1 MKKYFDIL
9 RKCRLFSG
17 VEDENLIP
25 LLGCIGAKVESY
37 GKKYTVLAEGSAPKY
52 MGIVLSGSVQVINVD
67 YYGNRT
73 ILSGAE
79 PSELFGEA
87 FACAEIKSLP
97 VSVIANEDSEIML
110 LSAERILHSCHNACA
125 FHQKMIF
132 NLMKN
137 LADKNIMFH
146 KKVEI
151 TSKRTTREKLMTYL
165 MLEAKKQGKNEFLI
179 PFDRQELSDYLEVER
194 SGLSAEISKLRN
206 EGIIECRKNLFKLL

>member
-110 LSAERILHSCHNACA
+110 ISAERILHSCHNACA

-137 LADKNIMFH
+137 LADKNTMFH

-206 EGIIECRKNLFKLL
+206 EGIIECRKNRFKLL

>member
-9 RKCRLFSG
+9 RKCSLFSG

-110 LSAERILHSCHNACA
+110 ISAERILHSCHNACA

>member
-110 LSAERILHSCHNACA
+110 ISAERILHSCHNACA

-179 PFDRQELSDYLEVER
+179 PFDRPELSDYLEVER

-206 EGIIECRKNLFKLL
+206 EGIIECRKNRFKLL

>member
-110 LSAERILHSCHNACA
+110 ISAERILHSCHNACA

-206 EGIIECRKNLFKLL
+206 EGIIECRKNRFKLL

>member
-9 RKCRLFSG
+9 RKCNLFLG

-25 LLGCIGAKVESY
+25 LLGCIGARVESY
-37 GKKYTVLAEGSAPKY
+37 GKKYTVLAEGSVPKY
-52 MGIVLSGSVQVINVD
+52 MGIVLSGSVQIVQVD
-67 YYGNRT
+67 YYGNRS

-97 VSVIANEDSEIML
+97 VSVIANEDSKIML
-110 LSAERILHSCHNACA
+110 ISAERILHSCHNACA

-137 LADKNIMFH
+137 LAAKNIMFH

-151 TSKRTTREKLMTYL
+151 TSKRTTREKLMAYL
-165 MLEAKKQGKNEFLI
+165 MSEAKRQGKNEFLI
-179 PFDRQELSDYLEVER
+179 SFDRQELADYLEVDR

>member
-179 PFDRQELSDYLEVER
+179 SFDRQELSDYLEVDR

-206 EGIIECRKNLFKLL
+206 EGIIECRKNRFKLL